1 MAEIVK
7 NDNKHKKILV
17 LCFLCLGVYVYLYAN
32 VNVNLEKIGHIHRSA
47 LRQLSHVLHR
57 REDGNNT
64 VAASRRSEF
73 KGADVP
79 GPSSTLQEWDASR
92 RLLTVFTSWSKS
104 GTTALLR
111 NNTALNWRK
120 LWPCL
125 YPVLFTNDTELA
137 RNVQKH
143 GWDSLPILHTEVN
156 MPVLKHMYLTAM
168 KLYWSPLYAFVNG
181 DILFT
186 QSLVETLMKIL
197 QSELYNRSA
206 VLVVGRRT
214 NLINV
219 TRMLATNEVD
229 LTREAIKR
237 GELFTPWG
245 IDYFITSRSF
255 PWGDMPDMVIGRI
268 AYDNFLVV
276 EAKKRNVTTIDATKT
291 VLAVHQTMTKGSEY
305 KSHSQPHNSDF
316 NLKLLAKIYKKIN
329 YAAGTTNGARYF
341 TKYDYKSEVSIV
353 RR

>member
-7 NDNKHKKILV
+7 NDNKHKNILV
-17 LCFLCLGVYVYLYAN
+17 LCFVCLGVYVYLYAN
-32 VNVNLEKIGHIHRSA
+32 VNVNLERIEHIHRSA
-47 LRQLSHVLHR
+47 LRQLSNVLHR
-57 REDGNNT
+57 REDGNDT
-64 VAASRRSEF
+64 ATASRWSVW
-73 KGADVP
+73 KGA
-79 GPSSTLQEWDASR
+79 SALQEWDASR

-104 GTTALLR
+104 DTTALVR

-120 LWPCL
+120 FWPCL
-125 YPVLFTNDTELA
+125 HPVLFTNDTELA
-137 RNVQKH
+137 RNVQKL

-168 KLYWSPLYAFVNG
+168 KLYQSPLYAFVNG

-186 QSLVETLMKIL
+186 QSLAETLMKIL

-214 NLINV
+214 NLLNV

-237 GELFTPWG
+237 GEMFTSWG

-255 PWGDMPDMVIGRI
+255 PWGDMPDIVIGRI

-276 EAKKRNVTTIDATKT
+276 EANKRNVATIDATKT

-316 NLKLLAKIYKKIN
+316 NLKLLAQIYKKIN